1 MGLVVAILF
10 FVFASISAASKGDFS
25 GLEMIGKFVL
35 FIVLFIV
42 IGTIIIH
49 PVLLIVTILLGIALI
64 ICK

>member
-1 MGLVVAILF
+1 MGLVVAILL

-49 PVLLIVTILLGIALI
+49 PVLLIVTILVGIALM

>member
-1 MGLVVAILF
+1 MGLVVAILL

-35 FIVLFIV
+35 FIVLFIL

-49 PVLLIVTILLGIALI
+49 PVLLVVTVLIGIALI